1 MDWVFREV
9 VSNTGGEWAHRIR
22 AINKKSMGLAAW
34 VHFFNVWR
42 LLLTEVK
49 CRRLSFVSFYFSFFF
64 WTWKIIFFLN
74 HFCFIFW
81 FRNKYFEEG
90 IELLVFK

>member
-1 MDWVFREV
+1 MVEAFTGSLIMDWVFREV

-64 WTWKIIFFLN
+64 LDLENYFLSKS
-74 HFCFIFW
+74 FLF
-81 FRNKYFEEG
+81 YF
-90 IELLVFK
+90 LV